1 MLHNNPFTNYIQGH
15 CQLGK
20 FLSAV
25 IYKQACFAKI
35 ILSYYVV
42 NKRVR
47 WPSRLGLRR
56 WVCPW
61 SIRRLYACGSRGVV
75 RASNPSYPTPTHL
88 SHGWK
93 FKFLKLFFNLNGIRP
108 TPAITDI
115 PWTTLKLISESTLC
129 IYMYIITD
137 EVKQMWRILFSIYW
151 L

>member
-25 IYKQACFAKI
+25 ISKQACFAKI
-35 ILSYYVV
+35 ILSYDVV

-61 SIRRLYACGSRGVV
+61 SIRRLYAGGPSLQPKLPNPPPTSPTVES
-75 RASNPSYPTPTHL
+75 SNFQNSFSIY
-88 SHGWK
+88 
-93 FKFLKLFFNLNGIRP
+93 LKNGIGP
-108 TPAITDI
+108 TPAITDM
-115 PWTTLKLISESTLC
+115 PWTTLKLISESALC
-129 IYMYIITD
+129 IYNN
-137 EVKQMWRILFSIYW
+137 WRSQTNVTYLV
-151 L
+151 

>member
-35 ILSYYVV
+35 ILSYDVV

-61 SIRRLYACGSRGVV
+61 SIRRLYACGSRGW
-75 RASNPSYPTPTHL
+75 SEPPTQVTQPPTHL

-93 FKFLKLFFNLNGIRP
+93 FKFSKLFFNLSKKWHRTHPCNHRYALDHPKINIWIR
-108 TPAITDI
+108 
-115 PWTTLKLISESTLC
+115 TL
-129 IYMYIITD
+129 YI
-137 EVKQMWRILFSIYW
+137 Q
-151 L
+151 

>member
-1 MLHNNPFTNYIQGH
+1 MLHNDPFTNYIQGH

-35 ILSYYVV
+35 ILSYDVV

-75 RASNPSYPTPTHL
+75 RASNPSYPTPHPPL
-88 SHGWK
+88 PRLK
-93 FKFLKLFFNLNGIRP
+93 VQIFKTLFLIYLKNGLG
-108 TPAITDI
+108 TTSAITDI
-115 PWTTLKLISESTLC
+115 TWTTLKLISESALC

-137 EVKQMWRILFSIYW
+137 EVKQMWRILFSI
-151 L
+151 

>member
-25 IYKQACFAKI
+25 IYIQACFTKI
-35 ILSYYVV
+35 ILSYDVV

-75 RASNPSYPTPTHL
+75 RASNPSYPTPHPPLPRLKVQIFKTLFQFKWHRTHPCNHRYPL
-88 SHGWK
+88 DHPEISFW
-93 FKFLKLFFNLNGIRP
+93 IR
-108 TPAITDI
+108 
-115 PWTTLKLISESTLC
+115 TL
-129 IYMYIITD
+129 YIHLYYN
-137 EVKQMWRILFSIYW
+137 WRSQTNVTYLV
-151 L
+151 

>member
-35 ILSYYVV
+35 ILSYDVV

-75 RASNPSYPTPTHL
+75 RASNPSYPTPHPPLPRLKVQIFKTLFLIYLKKKWPRTHPCNHRYPL
-88 SHGWK
+88 DHPEINFW
-93 FKFLKLFFNLNGIRP
+93 IR
-108 TPAITDI
+108 
-115 PWTTLKLISESTLC
+115 TL
-129 IYMYIITD
+129 YIHLYYN
-137 EVKQMWRILFSIYW
+137 WRSQTNVTYLV
-151 L
+151 

>member
-35 ILSYYVV
+35 ILSYDVV

-47 WPSRLGLRR
+47 LPSRLGLHR
-56 WVCPW
+56 WVCPL

-88 SHGWK
+88 SNGWK
-93 FKFLKLFFNLNGIRP
+93 FKFLKLFFNLPKKWPRTHPCNHRYPLDHPEINFWIR
-108 TPAITDI
+108 
-115 PWTTLKLISESTLC
+115 TL
-129 IYMYIITD
+129 YIH
-137 EVKQMWRILFSIYW
+137 VYNNWRSQTNVTYLV
-151 L
+151 

>member
-35 ILSYYVV
+35 ILSYDVV

-47 WPSRLGLRR
+47 WPSRLGQ
-56 WVCPW
+56 
-61 SIRRLYACGSRGVV
+61 YADCTHADLEGWFEPQTQVTQ
-75 RASNPSYPTPTHL
+75 PPTHL

-93 FKFLKLFFNLNGIRP
+93 FKFLKLFFNLPKKWHRTHPCNHRYPLDHPEINLWIR
-108 TPAITDI
+108 
-115 PWTTLKLISESTLC
+115 TL
-129 IYMYIITD
+129 YIHLYYN
-137 EVKQMWRILFSIYW
+137 WRSQTNVTYLV
-151 L
+151 